1 MAYLTDFM
9 ERITELTDI
18 ETTSCQYPDLAVL
31 PDGRLAACWQRYHN
45 KHDDIVAAFLSCKGE
60 ILSQAVVSGEGQA
73 FRPRLYVLNGTV
85 WIIWSE
91 SSAGNWKLLARAF
104 GEELGKP
111 VLLSRSSGAF
121 YPSVTDDGQ
130 NLYVAWCEQ
139 QHGDSHICCLRFD
152 GSAAA

>member
-45 KHDDIVAAFLSCKGE
+45 KHDDIVAAFLSREGE

-85 WIIWSE
+85 WVIWSE

-104 GEELGKP
+104 GEELGAVSYTHLDVYKRQGLGTS
-111 VLLSRSSGAF
+111 VL
-121 YPSVTDDGQ
+121 Y
-130 NLYVAWCEQ
+130 
-139 QHGDSHICCLRFD
+139 HIEE
-152 GSAAA
+152 GEGPA